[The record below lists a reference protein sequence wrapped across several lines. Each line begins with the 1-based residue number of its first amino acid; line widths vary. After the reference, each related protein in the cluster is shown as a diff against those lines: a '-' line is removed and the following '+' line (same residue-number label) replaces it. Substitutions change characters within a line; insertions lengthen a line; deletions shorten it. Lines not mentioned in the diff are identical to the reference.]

1 MLNPWFL
8 CGFIDG
14 EGSFSCSLVKNKKTT
29 GWKVIVIFSI
39 ILHVRDIELLKK
51 IKICLGVGRI
61 YISHTREAV
70 VLEVQS
76 IQSILILIQHLDKYP
91 LITKKHADNVLFKEI
106 INIIK
111 KKEHLTLEGLAKI
124 IALKGSMNRGLSD
137 KLKLAFPHVILVER
151 PIVTDQTIK
160 NPYWLAG
167 FVSAEGCFYVDI
179 FKSQTKIG
187 WAIKLGFKI
196 TQHSRDEDILR
207 IIKECLGCG
216 GVYKKGVNVMDYRV
230 TKFENIMNIV
240 IPFFQKHKIEGIK
253 AKDFEDWIV

>member
-1 MLNPWFL
+1 MEKAL
-8 CGFIDG
+8 
-14 EGSFSCSLVKNKKTT
+14 LVAVWTLRFKNKKTT

-179 FKSQTKIG
+179 FKSQTKIVPSPPLRG
-187 WAIKLGFKI
+187 GGGPAGPHRGPPAGMSNKI
-196 TQHSRDEDILR
+196 R
-207 IIKECLGCG
+207 
-216 GVYKKGVNVMDYRV
+216 
-230 TKFENIMNIV
+230 F
-240 IPFFQKHKIEGIK
+240 
-253 AKDFEDWIV
+253 

>member
-1 MLNPWFL
+1 M
-8 CGFIDG
+8 
-14 EGSFSCSLVKNKKTT
+14 
-29 GWKVIVIFSI
+29 
-39 ILHVRDIELLKK
+39 
-51 IKICLGVGRI
+51 
-61 YISHTREAV
+61 
-70 VLEVQS
+70 
-76 IQSILILIQHLDKYP
+76 
-91 LITKKHADNVLFKEI
+91 
-106 INIIK
+106 
-111 KKEHLTLEGLAKI
+111 AKI

-207 IIKECLGCG
+207 SIKECLGCG
-216 GVYKKGVNVMDYRV
+216 GVYKKGVNVLDYRV
-230 TKFENIMNIV
+230 TKFENIMNII

-253 AKDFEDWIV
+253 AKDLEDWCRVAELIKNKMHLTEEGLEQIRKIKANMNTGRK